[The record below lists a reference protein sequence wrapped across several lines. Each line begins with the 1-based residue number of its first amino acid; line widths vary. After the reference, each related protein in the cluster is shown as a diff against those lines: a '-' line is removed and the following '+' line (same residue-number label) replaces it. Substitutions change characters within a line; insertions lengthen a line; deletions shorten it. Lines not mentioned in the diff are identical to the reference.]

1 MHAFTKNKIS
11 LLIKYKLSNFF
22 LQNISRQTLGTSV
35 DHGDKQMKLSS
46 NSQCN
51 IQKQQQHLIS
61 PHNIQEIKIYN
72 NSTDDDRGAGCP
84 SGTDY
89 VLQSFPSL
97 YLLVSLRLHK
107 RHKKLLRV
115 IDRGTPL
122 RICER
127 FSQNFILDDYL
138 TSEIW
143 LH

>member
-1 MHAFTKNKIS
+1 M
-11 LLIKYKLSNFF
+11 KYKLSNFF

-51 IQKQQQHLIS
+51 IQQQQQQQQQQHLIS
-61 PHNIQEIKIYN
+61 PHNLQEIKIHN

-84 SGTDY
+84 SGTDH

-127 FSQNFILDDYL
+127 LSQNFILNYYL
-138 TSEIW
+138 TSEI
-143 LH
+143 